1 MQLAGKR
8 VNFYDSSNRILASEV
23 MNKVNKFI
31 DSAMDNY
38 SSVIDSINYVC
49 FANPCP
55 VISNKVQSIS
65 IISVIYFMVNIHKC
79 YINYILTMDPL
90 NEKPEKIAFIAYN
103 IGIYESIQKFAT
115 LILAGKIDRS
125 LDTNKIAELLAD
137 TVTFYDADMI
147 SQLIN
152 LLIANDSK
160 SPFSRVDTNEVN
172 YVIDQL
178 KACGVSLP

>member
-1 MQLAGKR
+1 
-8 VNFYDSSNRILASEV
+8 
-23 MNKVNKFI
+23 
-31 DSAMDNY
+31 
-38 SSVIDSINYVC
+38 
-49 FANPCP
+49 
-55 VISNKVQSIS
+55 
-65 IISVIYFMVNIHKC
+65 
-79 YINYILTMDPL
+79 MDPL
-90 NEKPEKIAFIAYN
+90 NEKPEKVAFIAYN

-152 LLIANDSK
+152 LLIAHDSK